1 LASNGVE
8 GAVIRVDEVTERV
21 RIEEMM
27 IQTEKM
33 MSVGGLA
40 AGMAHEVNN
49 PLGVIM
55 QATQNV
61 LRRLSPEV
69 PANVRVAEEC
79 GLPLEALTNYLDR
92 REIVNFLE
100 DIRSSGQRA
109 ADVVSNMLSFSR
121 KSEKGGSSESLSE
134 LLDRTLVLAGS
145 DYDLKKKYDFRQ
157 IEIVREYDPSAPNVV
172 CQAGKI
178 QQVFLNILRNGA
190 EAMQE
195 TWAMGGVPQFTLRV
209 SSEADMVRVEIE
221 DNGPGMEESIRR
233 RVFEPFFTTKP
244 PGVGTGLGMSVSYF
258 IISDDHGGT
267 MEVESSP
274 GNGARLII
282 RLPVQGR
289 TS

>member
-1 LASNGVE
+1 LKA
-8 GAVIRVDEVTERV
+8 
-21 RIEEMM
+21 
-27 IQTEKM
+27 
-33 MSVGGLA
+33 
-40 AGMAHEVNN
+40 
-49 PLGVIM
+49 
-55 QATQNV
+55 
-61 LRRLSPEV
+61 LR
-69 PANVRVAEEC
+69 
-79 GLPLEALTNYLDR
+79 NYLDR
-92 REIVNFLE
+92 REIATFLE

-121 KSEKGGSSESLSE
+121 KSEKAGSSESLSE

-157 IEIVREYDPSAPNVV
+157 IEIVREYDSNAPNVV

-195 TWAMGGVPQFTLRV
+195 TRATGGGPQFTLRV
-209 SSEADMVRVEIE
+209 SSEGDMVRVEIE

-267 MEVESSP
+267 MEIESSP